1 MNNEVK
7 DRDIENHTCYF
18 FNDIFKVRHFDS
30 SNIKRD
36 EKSFKNI
43 LICYIGYVL
52 IKDSNCVKFYSINP
66 LDLSFLQSKWILS
79 RN

>member
-36 EKSFKNI
+36 EKSKKYSYLLHWICVDKRFEMRKI
-43 LICYIGYVL
+43 L
-52 IKDSNCVKFYSINP
+52 
-66 LDLSFLQSKWILS
+66 
-79 RN
+79 